1 MFLQIEPLAKLQDQ
15 VRMQAGLPGE
25 SCLGGWE
32 SPQLRRPLGRG
43 QILSCS
49 QGLRTWPRWPL
60 ERLLLPL
67 ILGGS
72 PSCAAFSFALS
83 WIMMTVAWSVAH
95 KEARGFESFGH
106 FLQGW
111 KGRCVEPCTW
121 APSIELPSHTAPVC
135 PLASQLT
142 TSAVAQVRELQW
154 VPLLSAQRIHDRG
167 DTEGR
172 WEGLICY
179 WSSICGRRS

>member
-1 MFLQIEPLAKLQDQ
+1 MGEPPAEEASWQGTDPFLQSRPPNLAQMASRKATTTINIGGQSKL
-15 VRMQAGLPGE
+15 
-25 SCLGGWE
+25 C
-32 SPQLRRPLGRG
+32 
-43 QILSCS
+43 C
-49 QGLRTWPRWPL
+49 
-60 ERLLLPL
+60 
-67 ILGGS
+67 
-72 PSCAAFSFALS
+72 FFFFFFFALS
-83 WIMMTVAWSVAH
+83 WIMTTVAWSVAH
-95 KEARGFESFGH
+95 KEARGFENFGH

-142 TSAVAQVRELQW
+142 TSAVAQVWELQW